1 MVMTENIRLLAT
13 QVKSVIVF
21 HTIMLVI
28 NTYAHEEIDIMY
40 SMMPYISIFLFIC
53 LAPLIVAFLLST
65 RFTRQASDGLL
76 GILSAILIY
85 NVVARFS
92 ASPVLFSQN
101 YSLFWKIVYEGSF
114 GLILISEVIAFWLTV
129 KLLREIHKQVNNPS
143 GNIPK

>member
-1 MVMTENIRLLAT
+1 MTENMRLLAT
-13 QVKSVIVF
+13 QVKSIIVF
-21 HTIMLVI
+21 HTIILVI
-28 NTYAHEEIDIMY
+28 NTYAHEEIDVLY

-53 LAPLIVAFLLST
+53 LAPIIVAFFLST
-65 RFTRQASDGLL
+65 KFARQASDAIL
-76 GILSAILIY
+76 GILLAVLIY

-114 GLILISEVIAFWLTV
+114 GLILMSEVIAFWLTF
-129 KLLREIHKQVNNPS
+129 KMLREIHKQINNPS